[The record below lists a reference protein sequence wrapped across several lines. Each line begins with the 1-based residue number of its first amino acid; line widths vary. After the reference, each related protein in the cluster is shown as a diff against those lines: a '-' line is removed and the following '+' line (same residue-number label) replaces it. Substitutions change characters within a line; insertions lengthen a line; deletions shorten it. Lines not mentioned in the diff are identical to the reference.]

1 MLSNNIIEEKIKP
14 NKNNKKGKKSV
25 KIGWVP
31 SKPITVEYDEE
42 SSKTITMEYDQENNQ
57 TMVHEVYGEKCE
69 VRCMLPQPKHL
80 FKQQIASL
88 IEKYRDKDKYI
99 KWQFEERNGQTMLVF
114 YALDKEKRKQ
124 NIYLMTEIEQKELDA
139 TGLAKL
145 QKEMEDKYPSLD
157 IEISSPDKHEGK
169 FHYNINGVPKP
180 PLPPKVINK
189 IFKVDQITDE
199 ERHYIVREHA
209 EKHPGMYITI
219 SDFIDESDGGFLYTI
234 TATPRIKYFQLHT
247 SNQRFDTGTLRPST
261 GNQRPRTS
269 NQRPSTSNQ
278 RFNTGAH
285 HTSNQRF
292 DTGTQ
297 HSTHHVK
304 PQATV
309 IRHIYCDKDM
319 SFEEKKKCA
328 WDEYKSG
335 NYSGFFVKCSD
346 GVLQEDGRFLF
357 KLTSEVKSPKHQ
369 VKSPKKTF

>member
-1 MLSNNIIEEKIKP
+1 MSSNNIIEEKIKP
-14 NKNNKKGKKSV
+14 NKNNKKEKKSV

-42 SSKTITMEYDQENNQ
+42 SSKTITMEYDQESNQ

-80 FKQQIASL
+80 FKHQIASL
-88 IEKYRDKDKYI
+88 IEKYPDKYI

-169 FHYNINGVPKP
+169 FHYNINGIPKP

-189 IFKVDQITDE
+189 IFKVDPITDE
-199 ERHYIVREHA
+199 ERRYIVREHA
-209 EKHPGMYITI
+209 EQHPGMYITI

-234 TATPRIKYFQLHT
+234 TATPKIKYFQLHT
-247 SNQRFDTGTLRPST
+247 SNQHFDTGTLRPST
-261 GNQRPRTS
+261 S
-269 NQRPSTSNQ
+269 NQRPSTGNQ
-278 RFNTGAH
+278 RSSTG
-285 HTSNQRF
+285 NQRPS
-292 DTGTQ
+292 TGNQ
-297 HSTHHVK
+297 RPSTGNPRSTSHVK

-309 IRHIYCDKDM
+309 IGHIYRDKDM
-319 SFEEKKKCA
+319 SFEEKKECA
-328 WDEYKSG
+328 RLESKKHP
-335 NYSGFFVKCSD
+335 GFFVKCLD

-357 KLTSEVKSPKHQ
+357 KLTSEVKQIKH
-369 VKSPKKTF
+369 